1 MQSKD
6 QAETIAVTALE
17 WLVGQQDLI
26 GVFMGAT
33 GASVDDLKAG
43 AADPVFLGA
52 VLDFMLMDD
61 QHIIDFATHADL
73 PPNAPYEARQM
84 LPGGDIPNWT

>member
-6 QAETIAVTALE
+6 QAELIGVKALV
-17 WLVGQQDLI
+17 WLIGQEDLI

-43 AADPVFLGA
+43 AGDPVFLGA

-61 QHIIDFATHADL
+61 QHIIDFSTDAAI

-84 LPGGDIPNWT
+84 LPGGDLPNWT